1 MDDIVQLF
9 TARTT
14 FVAISVVG
22 VGSASVIITLSCFQ
36 TLHQLIHRK
45 LLYILHLI
53 STSTLI
59 SNIYNS

>member
-14 FVAISVVG
+14 FVVISVVG
-22 VGSASVIITLSCFQ
+22 VGSVSVIITLSCFK

-45 LLYILHLI
+45 LLYIIHI
-53 STSTLI
+53 ISTLI
-59 SNIYNS
+59 SNIYSS